1 LMCTYDR
8 RTMFRP
14 TLFVL
19 YLISTCSF
27 VCDCS
32 VTTERPLGFTFPP
45 IQVPVSTELTCRLDP
60 QLVQEIRDYDSIV
73 QQIFEVVLNG
83 SFKGKLFDTVADFAD
98 DHGPRLTGSEA
109 LELSIDALVDTI
121 RAVGLKDVTTEEFTM
136 LTWKRNEESAT
147 LLQPRRTNMN
157 ILGLGWSVQ
166 TPAEGI
172 TAEVLV
178 VRSFEEL
185 QQKEK
190 QAKGKIVAF
199 VREFEGY
206 EYETSLKYTVDG
218 ASRAA
223 DVGAVGALVRSLAS
237 FSIDSPHVH
246 IQRYYQN
253 STKIPIA
260 AITLEDAD
268 RLLRLDKRGKK
279 IVIKLVLRNEVANS
293 TTRNTIVDYRGGSLP
308 QQKVLVSGHIDSWD
322 VGDGVMDDG
331 AGAILSWFVPHVLN
345 QLGLRPRR
353 TIQTV
358 LFSGEEQGLLGAH
371 AFRERHLAEL
381 KDYVIMMEADF
392 GTFNPKGF
400 EFSGSNDAAC
410 IFQEILKHLALNL
423 TMPHVGSDIA
433 VFDKDG
439 IPQAT
444 LSTSNEKY
452 FWFHHTEGDTI
463 RVLNSDELDR
473 CLAVWAVTTYIVAD
487 LSVAL
492 PRN

>member
-1 LMCTYDR
+1 
-8 RTMFRP
+8 
-14 TLFVL
+14 
-19 YLISTCSF
+19 
-27 VCDCS
+27 
-32 VTTERPLGFTFPP
+32 
-45 IQVPVSTELTCRLDP
+45 
-60 QLVQEIRDYDSIV
+60 
-73 QQIFEVVLNG
+73 VLNG
-83 SFKGKLFDTVADFAD
+83 SFKGKLFKTVADFAD
-98 DHGPRLTGSEA
+98 DYGNRLSGSQA
-109 LELSIDALVDTI
+109 LERSIDGLVDSV
-121 RAVGLKDVTTEEFTM
+121 RSAGLKDVTTEEFTM

-147 LLQPRRTNMN
+147 VLKPRELDMN

-166 TPAEGI
+166 TPPEGI

-185 QQKEK
+185 EQKSH

-206 EYETSLKYTVDG
+206 YEVSVKYTVEG

-223 DVGAVGALVRSLAS
+223 NVGAVAALVRSLAS

-246 IQRYYQN
+246 IQRYFEN
-253 STKIPIA
+253 STKIPVA

-268 RLLRLDKRGKK
+268 RLDRLDQRGKSTT
-279 IVIKLVLRNEVANS
+279 VKLVLRNEVRNS
-293 TTRNTIVDYRGGSLP
+293 TTRNTIIEYRGQSLP
-308 QQKVLVSGHIDSWD
+308 EQKVLVSGHIDSWD

-345 QLGLRPRR
+345 TLGLRPRR
-353 TIQTV
+353 TVQTV

-371 AFRERHLAEL
+371 AFRNRRLDEL

-392 GTFNPKGF
+392 GTFDPKGF
-400 EFSGSNDAAC
+400 EFSGSNTAAC
-410 IFQEILKHLALNL
+410 IFKEIQKHLAPLQADGL

-444 LSTSNEKY
+444 LSTRNDKY
-452 FWFHHTEGDTI
+452 FWFHHTEGDTV

-473 CLAVWAVTTYIVAD
+473 CLAVWTVATYIIAD
-487 LSVAL
+487 LGAAL
-492 PRN
+492 PRE